1 MENKKQK
8 IMKKITF
15 YLILFI
21 AVISTSC
28 EDVIDVTLD
37 NAPPKLVIEAAINW
51 KKGTS
56 GNQQSIKLT
65 TTTGFYSTEI
75 PKVSGATVTIKNSAN
90 VVFTFSEIANT
101 GEYACTTF
109 VPVLNE
115 TYTLTVVSKG
125 NTYTAIETLKPVT
138 AITKIV
144 QNNQGGLTGNEKEI
158 KTFYQDPPSETNYYL
173 YKYVYSNQVKSNF
186 YVDQD
191 EFFNGNEFFSI
202 SQNDDLKKDDKIEV
216 SHFGISKAYYN
227 YMSVLVSIAGNNG
240 GGPFQ
245 SPPATVRGNIIN
257 ITDSANYPLG
267 YFSLSEVDI
276 RNYTIE

>member
-1 MENKKQK
+1 
-8 IMKKITF
+8 MKKITL
-15 YLILFI
+15 YLIIII
-21 AVISTSC
+21 AILNSAC
-28 EDVIDVTLD
+28 EDVIEVNLD
-37 NAPPKLVIEAAINW
+37 NAPPKLVIQAAINW

-56 GNQQSIKLT
+56 GNQQKIKLT

-75 PKVSGATVTIKNSAN
+75 PKVSNATIYIKNSTN
-90 VVFTFSEIANT
+90 TVFNFTEVANT
-101 GEYACTTF
+101 GEYVCNAF
-109 VPVLNE
+109 IPIINE
-115 TYTLTVVSKG
+115 VYTLHVISNG
-125 NTYTAIETLKPVT
+125 STYIASEVLKPV
-138 AITKIV
+138 APITKIV
-144 QNNQGGLTGNEKEI
+144 QNNQGGFIGKNIEI
-158 KTFYQDPPSETNYYL
+158 KTFYQDPASEANFYL
-173 YKYVYSNQVKSNF
+173 YKYVYSNQVKSNY

-257 ITDSANYPLG
+257 TTDSANYPLG
-267 YFSLSEVDI
+267 YFSLSQVDI